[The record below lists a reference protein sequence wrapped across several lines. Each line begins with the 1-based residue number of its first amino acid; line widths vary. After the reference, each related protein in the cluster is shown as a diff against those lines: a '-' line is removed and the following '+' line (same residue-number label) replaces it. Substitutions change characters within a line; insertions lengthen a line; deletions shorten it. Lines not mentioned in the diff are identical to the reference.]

1 MTAGPAPTQHPTGTV
16 DGAPPAPGTR
26 APAEQAL
33 LAALSVPD
41 KVRLLTG
48 AANWRTHGAPAIGLR
63 PMIVSDGP
71 SGVRGVTKDER
82 HPSTSL
88 PCSSATGATWD
99 TELITELAVALGAE
113 ARGKGVDVLLAPTI
127 NLMRTPL
134 GGRGFECFSEDPVLT
149 ARMAVAFI
157 TGLQSAGVAATVKHF
172 VGNDSETE
180 RWTYDVIVSEQV
192 LRELYMA
199 PFEACVTEA
208 GSALVMAAYNKVNGT
223 PATEHPWLLRKILKG
238 EWEFGGVV
246 VSDWSAAR
254 TTVATAVAGLDLAM
268 PGPDGPWGADLVQA
282 VLDGVIPESVI
293 DDKVARIMRLAR
305 RVGALAAPDGREAA
319 AVSGGPAAG
328 NGGPVPDGNGSPVPA
343 GRPVLDAGPVLDG
356 GPVLGADPVLDAGAV
371 PDGAPA
377 GNRAVLMDPQLVRRV
392 AAASFVLLR
401 NEGPVLPFDPG
412 RVGSIALIGPNAV
425 YPVIQGGGSAI
436 VAPVTV
442 STPAVALP
450 AALAGQATVTVAP
463 GCRTWTTVPEPVA
476 GSIRDPLTGEPGL
489 RLEFRAGDGTLIRHE
504 HRISTQL
511 TWWDEGLPPGVGWG
525 EDGTIAL
532 LTRFRAD
539 VTGQHLIG
547 VAGVGHL
554 TLTVDGVVVADT
566 VTPVPADPVQTMTRP
581 GEVRAA
587 VRLQAGQEADVR
599 LDFHP
604 AAGIDAPLA
613 VSLGIAA
620 DDDEDTMIAEAMRA
634 AADSA
639 AAVVVVG
646 SAGAA
651 ESEGFDRETLA
662 LPGRQDELVTRI
674 AAVNPRTVVVVN
686 AGMPVLMPWADDV
699 AAVIYAWLPGQ
710 AMGEA
715 LADVLLGR
723 VEPGGRLPVTL
734 PARESDCPVLHAVPR
749 DGRIDYAEGLLIGYR
764 GYDAAGIIPRFAFGH
779 GLGYTQWAYE
789 SVSLDGPGPAPGEDA
804 RVRVAVRNTG
814 SRPGREIVQA
824 YVASPVARAGRP
836 ARVLGAF
843 AAVSAAPGERAEV
856 VLTVPARAFAV
867 WDPAAGGW
875 AWPPGTFTVE
885 VGRSSRDLR
894 LEMPVTGRR

>member
-1 MTAGPAPTQHPTGTV
+1 MTTGPAHTHATTTV
-16 DGAPPAPGTR
+16 SDAAPAPGTQAPGTQ
-26 APAEQAL
+26 APAERAL
-33 LAALSVPD
+33 LAALSVQD

-48 AANWRTHGAPAIGLR
+48 AANWRMHGSPAIGLR

-88 PCSSATGATWD
+88 PCPSACGATWD
-99 TELITELAVALGAE
+99 TELITELAAALGEE
-113 ARGKGVDVLLAPTI
+113 ARGKDVHVLLAPTI

-157 TGLQSAGVAATVKHF
+157 TGLQSAGVAATAKHF

-180 RWTYDVIVSEQV
+180 RWTYDAVISEQV
-192 LRELYMA
+192 LRELYLA
-199 PFEACVTEA
+199 PFEACVREA
-208 GSALVMAAYNKVNGT
+208 GTALVMAAYNKVNGT

-238 EWEFGGVV
+238 EWGFEGVV

-254 TTVATAVAGLDLAM
+254 STVATAVAGLDLAM
-268 PGPDGPWGADLVQA
+268 PGPDGPWGPDLVQA
-282 VLDGVIPESVI
+282 VLDGVVPETDI
-293 DDKVARIMRLAR
+293 DDKVTRIMRLAR
-305 RVGALAAPDGREAA
+305 RVGALVAPDGQE
-319 AVSGGPAAG
+319 GAAG
-328 NGGPVPDGNGSPVPA
+328 NGGPVPAGNGGPVPDS
-343 GRPVLDAGPVLDG
+343 GSVLDG
-356 GPVLGADPVLDAGAV
+356 S
-371 PDGAPA
+371 PDGGPA
-377 GNRAVLMDPQLVRRV
+377 RDRAALVDPRLVRRV

-401 NEGPVLPFDPG
+401 NEGQALPFDAG
-412 RVGSIALIGPNAV
+412 RIGSIALIGPNAV

-463 GCRTWTTVPEPVA
+463 GCRTWVTVPEPVA

-489 RLEFRAGDGTLIRHE
+489 RLEFRDGDGTLIGDE

-511 TWWDEGLPPGVGWG
+511 AWWDEGLPPGVGWG
-525 EDGTIAL
+525 EDGTIVVR
-532 LTRFRAD
+532 TRFRASAA
-539 VTGQHLIG
+539 GPHLIG
-547 VAGVGHL
+547 AAGVGHL
-554 TLTVDGVVVADT
+554 TLTVDGTVVADR
-566 VTPVPADPVQTMTRP
+566 VTPVPDDPVQTMTRP
-581 GEVRAA
+581 GEVRA
-587 VRLQAGQEADVR
+587 VVDLRAGQETEVR
-599 LDFHP
+599 LDFQP
-604 AAGIDAPLA
+604 ADGVDAPLA

-620 DDDEDTMIAEAMRA
+620 DEDEDTMIAEAVRA
-634 AADSA
+634 AARAA

-646 SAGAA
+646 SAEAA
-651 ESEGFDRETLA
+651 ESEGFDRQTLA
-662 LPGRQDELVTRI
+662 LPGRQDELVTRV

-723 VEPGGRLPVTL
+723 AEPGGRLPVTL
-734 PARESDCPVLHAVPR
+734 PARESDSPVLHVVPR
-749 DGRIDYAEGLLIGYR
+749 DGRVDYAEGLLVGYR
-764 GYDAAGIIPRFAFGH
+764 GYDAAGIAPMFAFGH

-789 SVSLDGPGPAPGEDA
+789 SASVDGPAPAPGEDVRI
-804 RVRVAVRNTG
+804 RVVVRNIG
-814 SRPGREIVQA
+814 PRPGREIVQA
-824 YVASPVARAGRP
+824 YVAGPMAGAGRP
-836 ARVLGAF
+836 VRVLGAF
-843 AAVSAAPGERAEV
+843 GTAAAAPGERADV
-856 VLTVPARAFAV
+856 VLTVPARAMAV
-867 WDPAAGGW
+867 WDQAAGGW
-875 AWPPGTFTVE
+875 AWPRGTFMIE

-894 LEMPVTGRR
+894 LGVTVTVG

>member
-1 MTAGPAPTQHPTGTV
+1 MTTGPAPAQHPTSTV
-16 DGAPPAPGTR
+16 DGAQPASGAR

-33 LAALSVPD
+33 LAALSIHD

-48 AANWRTHGAPAIGLR
+48 AANWRTHGSPAVGLR

-88 PCSSATGATWD
+88 PCASATGATWD
-99 TELITELAVALGAE
+99 TELITELAAALGAE

-157 TGLQSAGVAATVKHF
+157 TGLQSAGVAATAKHF

-180 RWTYDVIVSEQV
+180 RRSYDAIVSEQV
-192 LRELYMA
+192 LRELYLA

-208 GSALVMAAYNKVNGT
+208 GTALVMAAYNKVNGT
-223 PATEHPWLLRKILKG
+223 PATAHPWLLRKILKG
-238 EWEFGGVV
+238 EWGFDGVV

-254 TTVATAVAGLDLAM
+254 STVATAVAGLDLAM
-268 PGPDGPWGADLVQA
+268 PGPRGPWGADLVQA
-282 VLDGVIPESVI
+282 VLDGVVPESDI

-305 RVGALAAPDGREAA
+305 RLGALAAPDGQEAVTITGESA
-319 AVSGGPAAG
+319 AGDGGLVPAG
-328 NGGPVPDGNGSPVPA
+328 NGGPVPDGK
-343 GRPVLDAGPVLDG
+343 PVLDG
-356 GPVLGADPVLDAGAV
+356 GPLIDGRPVLDGGPP
-371 PDGAPA
+371 PDGGPA
-377 GNRAVLMDPQLVRRV
+377 RDRPVLMDPRLVRRV

-401 NEGPVLPFDPG
+401 NEGPVLPLDTG
-412 RVGSIALIGPNAV
+412 RIGSVALIGPNAV

-450 AALAGQATVTVAP
+450 AALAGRASVTVAP
-463 GCRTWTTVPEPVA
+463 GCRTWTTVPEPAA

-489 RLEFRAGDGTLIRHE
+489 RLEFRDGDGALIGHE
-504 HRISTQL
+504 HRISTQF

-525 EDGTIAL
+525 EDGTITL
-532 LTRFRAD
+532 LTRYRAD
-539 VTGQHLIG
+539 VTGPHLIG

-554 TLTVDGVVVADT
+554 TLTVDGAVAADT

-581 GEVRAA
+581 GEVRAVA
-587 VRLQAGQEADVR
+587 DLQAGQEAEIR
-599 LDFHP
+599 LDFQP
-604 AAGIDAPLA
+604 ADGVDAPLA

-620 DDDEDTMIAEAMRA
+620 DEDEDTMIAEAVQA
-634 AADSA
+634 AACSA
-639 AAVVVVG
+639 AAVVIVG
-646 SAGAA
+646 SAVAA

-662 LPGRQDELVTRI
+662 LPGRQDELVTRV
-674 AAVNPRTVVVVN
+674 AGVNPQTVVVVN

-723 VEPGGRLPVTL
+723 AEPGGRLPVTL
-734 PARESDCPVLHAVPR
+734 PARESDPPVLHAVPR

-764 GYDAAGIIPRFAFGH
+764 GYDAAGITPMFPFGH

-789 SVSLDGPGPAPGEDA
+789 SASLDGPGPRPGEDV

-824 YVASPVARAGRP
+824 YVASPVAGAGRP
-836 ARVLGAF
+836 ARALGAF

-856 VLTVPARAFAV
+856 VLAVPARAFAV
-867 WDPAAGGW
+867 WDPVAGGW

-894 LEMPVTGRR
+894 LEVGIALG

>member
-1 MTAGPAPTQHPTGTV
+1 MTTGPAHTHATSTV
-16 DGAPPAPGTR
+16 SEAAPAPGTQAPGTQ
-26 APAEQAL
+26 APAERAL
-33 LAALSVPD
+33 LAALSVQD

-48 AANWRTHGAPAIGLR
+48 AANWRMHGSPAIGLR

-88 PCSSATGATWD
+88 PCPSACGATWD
-99 TELITELAVALGAE
+99 TELITELAAALGEE
-113 ARGKGVDVLLAPTI
+113 ARGKDVHVLLAPTI

-157 TGLQSAGVAATVKHF
+157 TGLQSAGVAATAKHF

-180 RWTYDVIVSEQV
+180 RWTYDAVISEQV
-192 LRELYMA
+192 LRELYLA
-199 PFEACVTEA
+199 PFEACVREA
-208 GSALVMAAYNKVNGT
+208 GTALVMAAYNKVNGT

-238 EWEFGGVV
+238 EWGFEGVV

-254 TTVATAVAGLDLAM
+254 STVATAVAGLDLAM
-268 PGPDGPWGADLVQA
+268 PGPDGPWGAELAQA
-282 VLDGVIPESVI
+282 VLDGVVPETDI
-293 DDKVARIMRLAR
+293 DDKVTRIMRLAR
-305 RVGALAAPDGREAA
+305 RVGALVAPDGQE
-319 AVSGGPAAG
+319 GAAG
-328 NGGPVPDGNGSPVPA
+328 NGGPVPAGNGGPVPDS
-343 GRPVLDAGPVLDG
+343 GSVLDG
-356 GPVLGADPVLDAGAV
+356 S
-371 PDGAPA
+371 PDGGPA
-377 GNRAVLMDPQLVRRV
+377 RDRAALVDPRLVRRV

-401 NEGPVLPFDPG
+401 NEGQALPFDAG
-412 RVGSIALIGPNAV
+412 RIGSIALIGPNAV

-463 GCRTWTTVPEPVA
+463 GCRTWVTVPEPVA

-489 RLEFRAGDGTLIRHE
+489 RLEFRDGDGTLIGDE

-511 TWWDEGLPPGVGWG
+511 AWWDEGLPPGVGWG
-525 EDGTIAL
+525 EDGTIVVR
-532 LTRFRAD
+532 TRFRA
-539 VTGQHLIG
+539 TAAGPHLIG
-547 VAGVGHL
+547 AAGVGHL
-554 TLTVDGVVVADT
+554 TLTVDGTVVADR
-566 VTPVPADPVQTMTRP
+566 VTPMPDDPVQTMTRP
-581 GEVRAA
+581 GEVRA
-587 VRLQAGQEADVR
+587 VVDLRAGQETEVR
-599 LDFHP
+599 LDFQP
-604 AAGIDAPLA
+604 ADGVDAPLA

-620 DDDEDTMIAEAMRA
+620 DEDEDTMIAEAVRA
-634 AADSA
+634 AARAA

-646 SAGAA
+646 SAEAA
-651 ESEGFDRETLA
+651 ESEGFDRQTLA
-662 LPGRQDELVTRI
+662 LPGRQDELVTRV

-723 VEPGGRLPVTL
+723 AEPGGRLPVTL
-734 PARESDCPVLHAVPR
+734 PARESDSPVLHVVPR
-749 DGRIDYAEGLLIGYR
+749 DGRVDYAEGLLVGYR
-764 GYDAAGIIPRFAFGH
+764 GYDAAGIAPMFAFGH

-789 SVSLDGPGPAPGEDA
+789 SASVDGPVPAPGEDV
-804 RVRVAVRNTG
+804 RVRVVVRNTG
-814 SRPGREIVQA
+814 PRPGREIVQA
-824 YVASPVARAGRP
+824 YVAGPMAGAGRP
-836 ARVLGAF
+836 VRVLGAF
-843 AAVSAAPGERAEV
+843 GTVSAAPGERADV
-856 VLTVPARAFAV
+856 VLTVPARVMAV
-867 WDPAAGGW
+867 WDQAAGGW
-875 AWPPGTFTVE
+875 AWPRGTFMID

-894 LEMPVTGRR
+894 LGVTLTVG

>member
-1 MTAGPAPTQHPTGTV
+1 MTTGPAHTHATTTV
-16 DGAPPAPGTR
+16 SDAAPAPGTQ
-26 APAEQAL
+26 APAERAL
-33 LAALSVPD
+33 LAALSVQD

-48 AANWRTHGAPAIGLR
+48 AANWRMHGSPAIGLR

-88 PCSSATGATWD
+88 PCPSACGATWD
-99 TELITELAVALGAE
+99 TELITELAAALGEE
-113 ARGKGVDVLLAPTI
+113 ASGKDVHVLLAPTI

-157 TGLQSAGVAATVKHF
+157 TGLQSAGVAATAKHF

-180 RWTYDVIVSEQV
+180 RWTYDAVISEQV
-192 LRELYMA
+192 LRELYLA
-199 PFEACVTEA
+199 PFEACVREA
-208 GSALVMAAYNKVNGT
+208 GTALVMAAYNKVNGT

-238 EWEFGGVV
+238 EWGFEGVV

-254 TTVATAVAGLDLAM
+254 STVATAVAGLDLAM
-268 PGPDGPWGADLVQA
+268 PGPDGPWGPDLVQA
-282 VLDGVIPESVI
+282 VLDGVVPETDI
-293 DDKVARIMRLAR
+293 DDKVTRIMRLAR
-305 RVGALAAPDGREAA
+305 RVGALVAPDGQE
-319 AVSGGPAAG
+319 GAAG
-328 NGGPVPDGNGSPVPA
+328 NGGPVPAGNGGPVPDS
-343 GRPVLDAGPVLDG
+343 GSVLDG
-356 GPVLGADPVLDAGAV
+356 S
-371 PDGAPA
+371 PDGGPA
-377 GNRAVLMDPQLVRRV
+377 RDRAALVDPRLVRRV

-401 NEGPVLPFDPG
+401 NEGQALPFDAG
-412 RVGSIALIGPNAV
+412 RIGSIALIGPNAV

-463 GCRTWTTVPEPVA
+463 GCRTWVTVPEPVA

-489 RLEFRAGDGTLIRHE
+489 RLEFRDGDGTLIGDE

-511 TWWDEGLPPGVGWG
+511 AWWDEGLPPGVGWG
-525 EDGTIAL
+525 EDGTIVVR
-532 LTRFRAD
+532 TRFRA
-539 VTGQHLIG
+539 TAAGPHLIG
-547 VAGVGHL
+547 AAGVGHL
-554 TLTVDGVVVADT
+554 TLTVDGTVVADR
-566 VTPVPADPVQTMTRP
+566 VTPMPDDPVQTMTRP
-581 GEVRAA
+581 GEVRA
-587 VRLQAGQEADVR
+587 VVDLRAGQETEVR
-599 LDFHP
+599 LDFQP
-604 AAGIDAPLA
+604 ADGVDAPLA

-620 DDDEDTMIAEAMRA
+620 DEDEDTMIAEAVRA
-634 AADSA
+634 AARAA

-646 SAGAA
+646 SAEAA
-651 ESEGFDRETLA
+651 ESEGFDRQTLA
-662 LPGRQDELVTRI
+662 LPGRQDELVTRV

-723 VEPGGRLPVTL
+723 AEPGGRLPVTL
-734 PARESDCPVLHAVPR
+734 PARESDSPVLHVVPR
-749 DGRIDYAEGLLIGYR
+749 DGRVDYAEGLLVGYR
-764 GYDAAGIIPRFAFGH
+764 GYDAAGIAPMFAFGH

-789 SVSLDGPGPAPGEDA
+789 SASVDGPAPAPGEDVRI
-804 RVRVAVRNTG
+804 RVVVRNIG
-814 SRPGREIVQA
+814 PRPGREIVQA
-824 YVASPVARAGRP
+824 YVAGPMAGAGRP
-836 ARVLGAF
+836 VRVLGAF
-843 AAVSAAPGERAEV
+843 GTAAAAPGERADV
-856 VLTVPARAFAV
+856 VLTVPARAMAV
-867 WDPAAGGW
+867 WDQAAGGW
-875 AWPPGTFTVE
+875 AWPRGTFMIE

-894 LEMPVTGRR
+894 LGVTVTVG

>member
-1 MTAGPAPTQHPTGTV
+1 MTTGPAPTQHPTSTV
-16 DGAPPAPGTR
+16 DGAPPAAGIR

-82 HPSTSL
+82 HPSTCL
-88 PCSSATGATWD
+88 PCSSAAGATWD
-99 TELITELAVALGAE
+99 TELITELARALGAE

-180 RWTYDVIVSEQV
+180 RWTYDVTVGEQV

-208 GSALVMAAYNKVNGT
+208 GAALVMAAYNKVNGT

-254 TTVATAVAGLDLAM
+254 STVATAVAGLDLAM
-268 PGPDGPWGADLVQA
+268 PGPDGPWGADLVRA

-293 DDKVARIMRLAR
+293 DDKVIRIMRLAR
-305 RVGALAAPDGREAA
+305 QVGALAAPDGQEAT
-319 AVSGGPAAG
+319 AVAGGPAAG
-328 NGGPVPDGNGSPVPA
+328 NGGPVPDGNGSPVPD
-343 GRPVLDAGPVLDG
+343 GGGSPVPDSRPALDG
-356 GPVLGADPVLDAGAV
+356 SPVIGGNPVIGGSPA
-371 PDGAPA
+371 PDGD
-377 GNRAVLMDPQLVRRV
+377 RAVLMDPQLVRRV

-401 NEGPVLPFDPG
+401 NEGAVLPIDAS

-436 VAPVTV
+436 VAPVMV

-450 AALAGQATVTVAP
+450 AALAGQAPVTVAP

-504 HRISTQL
+504 HRFSTQL

-525 EDGTIAL
+525 EDGTIVL
-532 LTRFRAD
+532 LTRFRAST
-539 VTGQHLIG
+539 TGLHLIG
-547 VAGVGHL
+547 VAGVGRL
-554 TLTVDGVVVADT
+554 TLTVDGVVAADT

-581 GEVRAA
+581 GEVRAE
-587 VRLQAGQEADVR
+587 VGLQAGQEAEVR
-599 LDFHP
+599 LDFQP

-613 VSLGIAA
+613 ISLGIAA
-620 DDDEDTMIAEAMRA
+620 DEDEDAMIAEAVHA
-634 AADSA
+634 AASSA

-646 SAGAA
+646 SAEAA

-662 LPGRQDELVTRI
+662 LPGRQDELVARV
-674 AAVNPRTVVVVN
+674 AEVNPRTVVVVN

-723 VEPGGRLPVTL
+723 AEPGGRLPVTL
-734 PARESDCPVLHAVPR
+734 PARESDCPVLHAIPR
-749 DGRIDYAEGLLIGYR
+749 DGRVDYAEGLLIGYR
-764 GYDAAGIIPRFAFGH
+764 GYDAAATTPMFPFGH

-789 SVSLDGPGPAPGEDA
+789 SASLDGPGPAPGEDA

-824 YVASPVARAGRP
+824 YVASPVAGPGRP

-856 VLTVPARAFAV
+856 ALTVPARAFAV

-875 AWPPGTFTVE
+875 AWPPGTFTIE

-894 LEMPVTGRR
+894 LAVPVTARR

>member
-1 MTAGPAPTQHPTGTV
+1 MTTGPAPAQHPTSTV
-16 DGAPPAPGTR
+16 DGAQPASGAR

-33 LAALSVPD
+33 LAALSVHD

-48 AANWRTHGAPAIGLR
+48 AANWRTHGSPAVGLR

-88 PCSSATGATWD
+88 PCASATGATWD
-99 TELITELAVALGAE
+99 TELITELAAALGAE

-157 TGLQSAGVAATVKHF
+157 TGLQSAGVAATAKHF

-180 RWTYDVIVSEQV
+180 RRSYDAIVSEQV
-192 LRELYMA
+192 LRELYLA

-208 GSALVMAAYNKVNGT
+208 GTALVMAAYNKVNGT
-223 PATEHPWLLRKILKG
+223 PATAHPWLLRKILKG
-238 EWEFGGVV
+238 EWGFDGVV

-254 TTVATAVAGLDLAM
+254 STVATAVAGLDLAM
-268 PGPDGPWGADLVQA
+268 PGPRGPWGADLVQA
-282 VLDGVIPESVI
+282 VLDGVVPESDI

-305 RVGALAAPDGREAA
+305 RLGALAAPDGQEAVTITGESA
-319 AVSGGPAAG
+319 AGDGGLVPAG
-328 NGGPVPDGNGSPVPA
+328 NGGPVPDGK
-343 GRPVLDAGPVLDG
+343 PVLDG
-356 GPVLGADPVLDAGAV
+356 GPLIDGRPVLDGGPP
-371 PDGAPA
+371 PDGGPA
-377 GNRAVLMDPQLVRRV
+377 RDRPVLMDPRLVRRV

-401 NEGPVLPFDPG
+401 NEGPVLPLDTG
-412 RVGSIALIGPNAV
+412 RIGSVALIGPNAV

-450 AALAGQATVTVAP
+450 AALAGRASVTVAP
-463 GCRTWTTVPEPVA
+463 GCRTWTTVPEPAA

-489 RLEFRAGDGTLIRHE
+489 RLEFRDGDGALIGHE
-504 HRISTQL
+504 HRISTQF

-525 EDGTIAL
+525 EDGTITL
-532 LTRFRAD
+532 LTRYRAD
-539 VTGQHLIG
+539 VTGPHLIG

-554 TLTVDGVVVADT
+554 TLTVDGAVAADT

-581 GEVRAA
+581 GEVRAVA
-587 VRLQAGQEADVR
+587 DLQAGQEAEIR
-599 LDFHP
+599 LDFQP
-604 AAGIDAPLA
+604 ADGVDAPLA

-620 DDDEDTMIAEAMRA
+620 DADEDTMIAEALQA
-634 AADSA
+634 AACSA
-639 AAVVVVG
+639 AAVVIVG
-646 SAGAA
+646 SAVAA

-662 LPGRQDELVTRI
+662 LPGRQDELVTRV
-674 AAVNPRTVVVVN
+674 AGVNPQTVVVVN

-723 VEPGGRLPVTL
+723 AEPGGRLPVTL
-734 PARESDCPVLHAVPR
+734 PARESDPPVLHAVPR

-764 GYDAAGIIPRFAFGH
+764 GYDAAGITPMFPFGH

-789 SVSLDGPGPAPGEDA
+789 SASLDGPGPRPGEDV

-824 YVASPVARAGRP
+824 YVASPVAGAGRP
-836 ARVLGAF
+836 ARALGAF

-856 VLTVPARAFAV
+856 VLAVPARAFAV
-867 WDPAAGGW
+867 WDPVAGGW

-894 LEMPVTGRR
+894 LEVGIALG

>member
-1 MTAGPAPTQHPTGTV
+1 MTTGPAHTHATTTV
-16 DGAPPAPGTR
+16 SDAAPAPGTQ
-26 APAEQAL
+26 APAERAL
-33 LAALSVPD
+33 LAALSVQD

-48 AANWRTHGAPAIGLR
+48 AANWRMHGSPAIGLR

-88 PCSSATGATWD
+88 PCPSACGATWD
-99 TELITELAVALGAE
+99 TELITELAAALGEE
-113 ARGKGVDVLLAPTI
+113 ARGKDVHVLLAPTI

-157 TGLQSAGVAATVKHF
+157 TGLQSAGVAATAKHF

-180 RWTYDVIVSEQV
+180 RWTYDAVISEQV
-192 LRELYMA
+192 LRELYLA
-199 PFEACVTEA
+199 PFEACVREA
-208 GSALVMAAYNKVNGT
+208 GTALVMAAYNKVNGT

-238 EWEFGGVV
+238 EWGFEGVV

-254 TTVATAVAGLDLAM
+254 STVATAVAGLDLAM
-268 PGPDGPWGADLVQA
+268 PGPDGPWGPDLVQA
-282 VLDGVIPESVI
+282 VLDGVVPETDI
-293 DDKVARIMRLAR
+293 DDKVTRIMRLAR
-305 RVGALAAPDGREAA
+305 RVGALVAPDGQE
-319 AVSGGPAAG
+319 GAAG
-328 NGGPVPDGNGSPVPA
+328 NGGPVPAGNGGPVPDS
-343 GRPVLDAGPVLDG
+343 GSVLDG
-356 GPVLGADPVLDAGAV
+356 S
-371 PDGAPA
+371 PDGGPA
-377 GNRAVLMDPQLVRRV
+377 RDRAALVDPRLVRRV

-401 NEGPVLPFDPG
+401 NEGQALPFDAG
-412 RVGSIALIGPNAV
+412 RIGSIALIGPNAV

-463 GCRTWTTVPEPVA
+463 GCRTWVTVPEPVA

-489 RLEFRAGDGTLIRHE
+489 RLEFRDGDGTLIGDE

-511 TWWDEGLPPGVGWG
+511 AWWDEGLPPGVGWG
-525 EDGTIAL
+525 EDGTIVVR
-532 LTRFRAD
+532 TRFRASAA
-539 VTGQHLIG
+539 GPHLIG
-547 VAGVGHL
+547 AAGVGHL
-554 TLTVDGVVVADT
+554 TLTVDGTVVADR
-566 VTPVPADPVQTMTRP
+566 VTPVPDDPVQTMTRP
-581 GEVRAA
+581 GEVRA
-587 VRLQAGQEADVR
+587 VIDLRAGQETEVR
-599 LDFHP
+599 LDFQP
-604 AAGIDAPLA
+604 ADGVDAPLA

-620 DDDEDTMIAEAMRA
+620 DEDEDTMIAEAVRA
-634 AADSA
+634 AARAA

-646 SAGAA
+646 SAEAA
-651 ESEGFDRETLA
+651 ESEGFDRQTLA
-662 LPGRQDELVTRI
+662 LPGRQDELVTRV

-723 VEPGGRLPVTL
+723 AEPGGRLPVTL
-734 PARESDCPVLHAVPR
+734 PACESDSPVLHVVPR
-749 DGRIDYAEGLLIGYR
+749 DGRVDYAEGLLVGYR
-764 GYDAAGIIPRFAFGH
+764 GYDAAGIAPMFAFGH

-789 SVSLDGPGPAPGEDA
+789 SASVDGPVPAPGEDV
-804 RVRVAVRNTG
+804 RVRVVVRNTG
-814 SRPGREIVQA
+814 PRPGREIVQA
-824 YVASPVARAGRP
+824 YVAGPMAGAGRP
-836 ARVLGAF
+836 VRVLGAF
-843 AAVSAAPGERAEV
+843 GTVSAAPGERADV
-856 VLTVPARAFAV
+856 VLTVPARVMAV
-867 WDPAAGGW
+867 WDQAAGGW
-875 AWPPGTFTVE
+875 AWPRGTFMID

-894 LEMPVTGRR
+894 LGVTLTVG

>member
-1 MTAGPAPTQHPTGTV
+1 MTTGPAPTQHPTSTV
-16 DGAPPAPGTR
+16 DGAPPASGTR

-33 LAALSVPD
+33 LAALSVQD

-48 AANWRTHGAPAIGLR
+48 AANWRTHGSPAVGLR

-82 HPSTSL
+82 HPSTCL
-88 PCSSATGATWD
+88 PCPSATGATWD
-99 TELITELAVALGAE
+99 TELLAELAAALGAE

-157 TGLQSAGVAATVKHF
+157 TGLQSAGVAATAKHF

-180 RWTYDVIVSEQV
+180 RWSYDAIVSEQV
-192 LRELYMA
+192 LRELYLA

-208 GSALVMAAYNKVNGT
+208 GTALVMAAYNKVNGT
-223 PATEHPWLLRKILKG
+223 PATAHPWLLRKILKG
-238 EWEFGGVV
+238 EWGFDGVV

-254 TTVATAVAGLDLAM
+254 STVATAVAGLDLAM
-268 PGPDGPWGADLVQA
+268 PGPRGPWGADLVQA
-282 VLDGVIPESVI
+282 VLDGVVPESDI

-305 RVGALAAPDGREAA
+305 RLGALAAPDGQEAVTITGESA
-319 AVSGGPAAG
+319 AGDGGLVPAG
-328 NGGPVPDGNGSPVPA
+328 NGGPVPDGK
-343 GRPVLDAGPVLDG
+343 PVLDG
-356 GPVLGADPVLDAGAV
+356 GPLIDGRPVLDGGPP
-371 PDGAPA
+371 PDGGPA
-377 GNRAVLMDPQLVRRV
+377 RDRPVLMDPRLVRRV

-401 NEGPVLPFDPG
+401 NEGPVLPLDTG
-412 RVGSIALIGPNAV
+412 RIGSVALIGPNAV

-450 AALAGQATVTVAP
+450 AALAGRASVTVAP
-463 GCRTWTTVPEPVA
+463 GCRTWTTVPEPAA

-489 RLEFRAGDGTLIRHE
+489 RLEFRDGDGALIGHE
-504 HRISTQL
+504 HRISTQF

-525 EDGTIAL
+525 EDGTITL
-532 LTRFRAD
+532 LTRYRAD
-539 VTGQHLIG
+539 VTGPHLIG

-554 TLTVDGVVVADT
+554 TVTVDGVVAADT

-581 GEVRAA
+581 GEVRAVA
-587 VRLQAGQEADVR
+587 DLQAGQEAEIR
-599 LDFHP
+599 LDFQP
-604 AAGIDAPLA
+604 ADGVDAPLA

-620 DDDEDTMIAEAMRA
+620 DEDEDTMIAEAVQA
-634 AADSA
+634 AACSA
-639 AAVVVVG
+639 AAVVIVG
-646 SAGAA
+646 SAVAA

-662 LPGRQDELVTRI
+662 LPGRQDELVTRV
-674 AAVNPRTVVVVN
+674 AGVNPQTVVVVN

-723 VEPGGRLPVTL
+723 AEPGGRLPVTL
-734 PARESDCPVLHAVPR
+734 PARESDSPVLHAVPR

-764 GYDAAGIIPRFAFGH
+764 GYDAAGITPMFPFGH

-789 SVSLDGPGPAPGEDA
+789 SASLDGPGPRPGEDV

-824 YVASPVARAGRP
+824 YVASPVAGAGRP

-867 WDPAAGGW
+867 WDPVAGGW

-894 LEMPVTGRR
+894 LGVGIALG

>member
-1 MTAGPAPTQHPTGTV
+1 MTTGPAHTHATSTV
-16 DGAPPAPGTR
+16 SEAAPAPGTQ
-26 APAEQAL
+26 APAERAL
-33 LAALSVPD
+33 LAALSVQD

-48 AANWRTHGAPAIGLR
+48 AANWRMHGSPAIGLR

-88 PCSSATGATWD
+88 PCPSACGATWD
-99 TELITELAVALGAE
+99 TELITELAAALGEE
-113 ARGKGVDVLLAPTI
+113 ARGKDVHVLLAPTI

-157 TGLQSAGVAATVKHF
+157 TGLQSAGVAATAKHF

-180 RWTYDVIVSEQV
+180 RWTYDAVISEQV
-192 LRELYMA
+192 LRELYLA
-199 PFEACVTEA
+199 PFEACVREA
-208 GSALVMAAYNKVNGT
+208 GTALVMAAYNKVNGT

-238 EWEFGGVV
+238 EWGFEGVV

-254 TTVATAVAGLDLAM
+254 STVATAVAGLDLAM
-268 PGPDGPWGADLVQA
+268 PGPDGPWGAELAQA
-282 VLDGVIPESVI
+282 VLDGVVPETDI

-305 RVGALAAPDGREAA
+305 RVGALVAPDGQE
-319 AVSGGPAAG
+319 GAAG
-328 NGGPVPDGNGSPVPA
+328 NGGPVPAGNGGS
-343 GRPVLDAGPVLDG
+343 VLDSGS
-356 GPVLGADPVLDAGAV
+356 V
-371 PDGAPA
+371 PDGSPHGGLARD
-377 GNRAVLMDPQLVRRV
+377 RAALVDPRLVRKV
-392 AAASFVLLR
+392 AASSFVLLR
-401 NEGPVLPFDPG
+401 NEGQALPFDPG
-412 RVGSIALIGPNAV
+412 RIGSIALIGPNAV

-463 GCRTWTTVPEPVA
+463 GCRTWVTVPEPVA

-489 RLEFRAGDGTLIRHE
+489 RLEFRDGDGTLIGDE

-511 TWWDEGLPPGVGWG
+511 AWWDEGLPPGVGWG
-525 EDGTIAL
+525 EDGTIVVR
-532 LTRFRAD
+532 TRFRASAA
-539 VTGQHLIG
+539 GPHLIG
-547 VAGVGHL
+547 AAGVGHL
-554 TLTVDGVVVADT
+554 TLTVDGTVVADR
-566 VTPVPADPVQTMTRP
+566 VTPVPDDPVQTMTRP
-581 GEVRAA
+581 GEVRA
-587 VRLQAGQEADVR
+587 VVDLRAGQETEVR
-599 LDFHP
+599 LDFQP
-604 AAGIDAPLA
+604 ADGVDAPLA

-620 DDDEDTMIAEAMRA
+620 DEDEDTMIAEAVRA
-634 AADSA
+634 AARAA

-646 SAGAA
+646 SAEAA
-651 ESEGFDRETLA
+651 ESEGFDRQTLA
-662 LPGRQDELVTRI
+662 LPGRQDELVTRV

-723 VEPGGRLPVTL
+723 AEPGGRLPVTL
-734 PARESDCPVLHAVPR
+734 PACESDSPVLHVVPR
-749 DGRIDYAEGLLIGYR
+749 DGRVDYAEGLLVGYR
-764 GYDAAGIIPRFAFGH
+764 GYDAAGIAPMFAFGH

-789 SVSLDGPGPAPGEDA
+789 SASVDGPAPAPGEDVRI
-804 RVRVAVRNTG
+804 RVVVRNIG
-814 SRPGREIVQA
+814 PRPGREIVQA
-824 YVASPVARAGRP
+824 YVAGPMAGAGRP
-836 ARVLGAF
+836 VRVLGAF
-843 AAVSAAPGERAEV
+843 GTVSAAPGERADV
-856 VLTVPARAFAV
+856 VLTVPARVMAV
-867 WDPAAGGW
+867 WDQAAGGW
-875 AWPPGTFTVE
+875 AWPRGTFMID

-894 LEMPVTGRR
+894 LGVTVTVG

>member
-1 MTAGPAPTQHPTGTV
+1 MTTGPAHTHATSTV
-16 DGAPPAPGTR
+16 SEAAPAPGTQAPGTQ
-26 APAEQAL
+26 APAERAL
-33 LAALSVPD
+33 LTALSVPD

-48 AANWRTHGAPAIGLR
+48 AANWRMHGSPAIGLR

-88 PCSSATGATWD
+88 PCPSACGATWD
-99 TELITELAVALGAE
+99 TELITELAAALGEE
-113 ARGKGVDVLLAPTI
+113 ARGKDVHVLLAPTI

-157 TGLQSAGVAATVKHF
+157 TGLQSAGVAATAKHF

-180 RWTYDVIVSEQV
+180 RWTYDAVISEQV
-192 LRELYMA
+192 LRELYLA
-199 PFEACVTEA
+199 PFEACVREA
-208 GSALVMAAYNKVNGT
+208 GTALVMAAYNKVNGT

-238 EWEFGGVV
+238 EWGFEGVV

-254 TTVATAVAGLDLAM
+254 STVATAVAGLDLAM
-268 PGPDGPWGADLVQA
+268 PGPDGPWGPDLVQA
-282 VLDGVIPESVI
+282 VLDGVVPETDI
-293 DDKVARIMRLAR
+293 DDKVTRIMRLAR
-305 RVGALAAPDGREAA
+305 RVGALVAPDGQE
-319 AVSGGPAAG
+319 GAAG
-328 NGGPVPDGNGSPVPA
+328 NGGPVPAGNGGPVPDS
-343 GRPVLDAGPVLDG
+343 GSVLDG
-356 GPVLGADPVLDAGAV
+356 S
-371 PDGAPA
+371 PDGGPA
-377 GNRAVLMDPQLVRRV
+377 RDRAALVDPRLVRRV

-401 NEGPVLPFDPG
+401 NEGQALPFDAG
-412 RVGSIALIGPNAV
+412 RIGSIALIGPNAV

-463 GCRTWTTVPEPVA
+463 GCRTWVTVPEPVA

-489 RLEFRAGDGTLIRHE
+489 RLEFRDGDGTLIGDE

-511 TWWDEGLPPGVGWG
+511 AWWDEGLPPGVGWG
-525 EDGTIAL
+525 EDGTIVVR
-532 LTRFRAD
+532 TRFRA
-539 VTGQHLIG
+539 TAAGPHLIG
-547 VAGVGHL
+547 AAGVGHL
-554 TLTVDGVVVADT
+554 TLTVDGTVVADR
-566 VTPVPADPVQTMTRP
+566 VTPMPDDPVQTMTRP
-581 GEVRAA
+581 GEVRA
-587 VRLQAGQEADVR
+587 VVDLRAGQETEVR
-599 LDFHP
+599 LDFQP
-604 AAGIDAPLA
+604 ADGVDAPLA

-620 DDDEDTMIAEAMRA
+620 DEDEDTMIAEAVRA
-634 AADSA
+634 AARAA

-646 SAGAA
+646 SAEAA
-651 ESEGFDRETLA
+651 ESEGFDRQTLA
-662 LPGRQDELVTRI
+662 LPGRQDELVTRV

-723 VEPGGRLPVTL
+723 AEPGGRLPVTL
-734 PARESDCPVLHAVPR
+734 PARESDSPVLHVVPR
-749 DGRIDYAEGLLIGYR
+749 DGRVDYAEGLLVGYR
-764 GYDAAGIIPRFAFGH
+764 GYDAAGIAPMFAFGH

-789 SVSLDGPGPAPGEDA
+789 SASVDGPVPAPGEDV
-804 RVRVAVRNTG
+804 RVRVVVRNTG
-814 SRPGREIVQA
+814 PRPGREIVQA
-824 YVASPVARAGRP
+824 YVAGPMAGAGRP
-836 ARVLGAF
+836 VRVLGAF
-843 AAVSAAPGERAEV
+843 GTVSAAPGERADV
-856 VLTVPARAFAV
+856 VLTVPARVMAV
-867 WDPAAGGW
+867 WDQAAGGW
-875 AWPPGTFTVE
+875 AWPRGTFMID

-894 LEMPVTGRR
+894 LGVTLTVG

>member
-1 MTAGPAPTQHPTGTV
+1 MTAGPAHTQHPTSAV
-16 DGAPPAPGTR
+16 SGAPPTPGIRT
-26 APAEQAL
+26 PAEQAL
-33 LAALSVPD
+33 LAALSVED

-48 AANWRTHGAPAIGLR
+48 AANFRTHGSPAIGLQ

-82 HPSTSL
+82 RPSTSL
-88 PCSSATGATWD
+88 PCPSATGATWD
-99 TELITELAVALGAE
+99 TELITELAAALGAE
-113 ARGKGVDVLLAPTI
+113 ARGKGVHVLLAPTI

-157 TGLQSAGVAATVKHF
+157 TGLQSAGVAATAKHF

-180 RWTYDVIVSEQV
+180 RWGYDAVISEQV
-192 LRELYMA
+192 LRELYLA
-199 PFEACVTEA
+199 PFEACVREA
-208 GSALVMAAYNKVNGT
+208 GTALVMAAYNKVNGT

-238 EWEFGGVV
+238 EWGFGGVV

-282 VLDGVIPESVI
+282 VRDGVVPETDI
-293 DDKVARIMRLAR
+293 DDKVARIMGLAR
-305 RVGALAAPDGREAA
+305 RLGALAAPDGQEAA
-319 AVSGGPAAG
+319 ASTGSPAAG
-328 NGGPVPDGNGSPVPA
+328 NGGPVPAGNG
-343 GRPVLDAGPVLDG
+343 
-356 GPVLGADPVLDAGAV
+356 GAV
-371 PDGAPA
+371 PDGGSAA
-377 GNRAVLMDPQLVRRV
+377 DGAVLVDPRLVRRV

-401 NEGPVLPFDPG
+401 NEGPVLPFDAG
-412 RVGSIALIGPNAV
+412 RIGSIALIGPNAV

-450 AALAGQATVTVAP
+450 TARAGRASVTVAP
-463 GCRTWTTVPEPVA
+463 GCRTWTTVPDPAA
-476 GSIRDPLTGEPGL
+476 GSIRDPVTGELGL
-489 RLEFRAGDGTLIRHE
+489 RLEFRDSDGALIGHE

-511 TWWDEGLPPGVGWG
+511 AWWDEGLPPGVGFG

-539 VTGQHLIG
+539 VTGPHLIG
-547 VAGVGHL
+547 VAGVGRL
-554 TLTVDGVVVADT
+554 TLTVDGAVVADT

-581 GEVRAA
+581 GEVRA
-587 VRLQAGQEADVR
+587 VVGLQAGQEADVR
-599 LDFHP
+599 LDFQP
-604 AAGIDAPLA
+604 ADGIDAPLGI
-613 VSLGIAA
+613 SLGIAT
-620 DDDEDTMIAEAMRA
+620 DEDEDTMIAEAVRA
-634 AADSA
+634 AARSE

-646 SAGAA
+646 SAVAA

-662 LPGRQDELVTRI
+662 LPGRQDELVTRV
-674 AAVNPRTVVVVN
+674 AAVNPQTVVVVN

-699 AAVIYAWLPGQ
+699 AAIIYAWLPGQ

-723 VEPGGRLPVTL
+723 AEPGGRLPVTL
-734 PARESDCPVLHAVPR
+734 PIRESDCPVLHAVPR

-764 GYDAAGIIPRFAFGH
+764 GYDAAGIPPMFPFGH
-779 GLGYTQWAYE
+779 GLGYTEWAYE
-789 SVSLDGPGPAPGEDA
+789 SASVDGPGPALGEDV

-814 SRPGREIVQA
+814 SRPGREIVQV
-824 YVASPVARAGRP
+824 YVAGPAADDGRP
-836 ARVLGAF
+836 VRVLGTF
-843 AAVSAAPGERAEV
+843 AVVTAAPGDRAEV
-856 VLTVPARAFAV
+856 TLTVPARVLAV
-867 WDPAAGGW
+867 WDQAAAGPGLGARSRSRW
-875 AWPPGTFTVE
+875 AGPRGTC
-885 VGRSSRDLR
+885 G
-894 LEMPVTGRR
+894 